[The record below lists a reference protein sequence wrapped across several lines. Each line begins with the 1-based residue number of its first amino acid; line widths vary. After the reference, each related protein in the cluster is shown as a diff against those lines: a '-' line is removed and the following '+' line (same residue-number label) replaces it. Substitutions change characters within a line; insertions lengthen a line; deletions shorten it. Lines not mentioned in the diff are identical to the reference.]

1 MSSDLDQAVPENVLE
16 AVPPVRAADSDDPV
30 ALKNKLDLVTADR
43 QRERD
48 EKQALKKQI
57 EDKEREFQEAA
68 KARLVQTEDYKTLY
82 QQLLDGEY
90 ATTKSELAAVQQ
102 ELEAE
107 RASSQQQQIKSA
119 AISAISQSGACNP
132 EQAFS
137 LLREYL
143 RLKDGKL
150 VVLSGGVENDINS
163 HLNSLKQPGSGWE
176 HNFNGSGARGMS
188 ASGSSS
194 TSSGGKSWDSMNLS
208 EQIAMK
214 VADRENGTNHASK
227 LQAQG

>member
-1 MSSDLDQAVPENVLE
+1 MSSDLDQAVPDNVQE

-30 ALKNKLDLVTADR
+30 ALKNKLELVTADR

-57 EDKEREFQEAA
+57 EDKEREFQDAA

-90 ATTKSELAAVQQ
+90 ASTKSQLAAVQQ
-102 ELEAE
+102 ELEE
-107 RASSQQQQIKSA
+107 VRVSSQEQQIKSA
-119 AISAISQSGACNP
+119 AISAISQSGAVNP

-137 LLREYL
+137 LLKEHL
-143 RLKDGKL
+143 RLQDGKL
-150 VVLSGGVENDINS
+150 VVLHGGVQNDIDS

-176 HNFNGSGARGMS
+176 HNFSGSQARGMS

-194 TSSGGKSWDSMNLS
+194 TSSGGKSWDSMKLS

-214 VADRENGTNHASK
+214 VADRENGTNHVTR